1 MINQFPT
8 LIYNHLALNY
18 LCKVQWILCFLSLLD
33 FLNIYSYV
41 LITSSQIVL
50 GYEGYDETKNSW
62 YYFSIYYLYKEYLP
76 TNKDIFNIP
85 AIIISSIFTLLFYSS
100 FLILKPTFIE
110 IKGNLKQ
117 LFLKIYINFFELF
130 NFRLLFIFFIDSYV
144 TLFIR
149 MVYNSEKEL
158 MNKTK
163 IIFVQFCLIIAI
175 IITLYIV
182 INHLRM
188 HCVTA
193 NFVEYKKTI
202 SDYPFDS
209 NFSVL
214 FETASSI
221 IKFIMT
227 IEKNL
232 VQIEKETTDRIFIF
246 GIIGILI
253 YVIYFLYFIF
263 LVSSSSSK
271 ILYYPN
277 KGYVIFRFFLI
288 TFTGISIIYRF
299 IIKEERKLIFYF
311 FLILTFIIVSSFFY
325 MKYPKIILN
334 RVARTKDLIALLGFM
349 ISNEIDRDIMCE
361 KWSANHKII
370 CKKIDCDI
378 CQAINSNF
386 IKEMKFEI
394 FFNVILDVIIKRKN
408 DKIIKVY
415 GHEEIIL
422 DILEIHAFM
431 YKGESQK
438 FYFYMFF
445 YQKFMKYKQN
455 NLSVYFDLLTM
466 FDLNK
471 KNNIEFYKQY
481 ENYKETEDVIKIYQ
495 EFLKKIEDFI
505 CYEIKN
511 PKNFIKLARTLHQ
524 FVDNNKIIKLLQKSS
539 QYYTYDM
546 TILRYLYES
555 IIHKPI
561 PKSDEF
567 FDVSNYE
574 DFLQNH
580 FFHDSFIVIHYG
592 LISKNFTIIKVSHQM
607 RKYLN
612 RSFENLFPNYLRQSA
627 KDKMESFLKDNN
639 FKDSKNFFEFVI
651 SDLNEDD
658 IDYIDIF
665 QFRFVMYPSINF
677 GELLISGQFQN
688 SHQDVLIFE
697 TINVGKNT
705 KEILI
710 SFSKSLNFYFCI
722 NPEIVYSLSLIR
734 KTFCFDQ
741 IFKKITPSLL
751 PNDFSNN
758 KNLNQTF
765 DENKLFF
772 QVNFTLFY
780 KLLKKYLDDNKDIY
794 VKEEIL
800 NNLKNRKVDILKE
813 KFILE
818 KKIKIGEK
826 EKNKFTIYVMTKLIK
841 NENENEKEE
850 EHFNIDYNEQINKM
864 LSVGTESVSFSG
876 SSDSTTNKF
885 HIKTLNGKNILSKEE
900 NRLRRFKMLN
910 IIITVFH
917 TIIVIISL
925 LFLIIQLKLD
935 NDFID
940 MYEFYGKFH
949 FFKRGID
956 MEIVRISSN
965 LCFENM
971 EGENR
976 ICYYNSLSK
985 IYQVTFNL
993 EKDEMLM
1000 SEIVY
1005 REFLNSID
1013 TIKNRYTEYK
1023 KKAYSLSKKKI
1034 KDIEKINLKIFLIRE
1049 NENDN
1054 QDYIDKSKIKH
1065 EENLP
1070 YLVYTNNSFFN
1081 AIDLYLN
1088 FITQIINRDNLKN
1101 IFIKFFTLT
1110 TNFELINFNL
1120 TNATLDHKYI
1130 YQIIINYPI
1139 IESGLISIKNILSE
1153 WFNQHLNAISTTLEG
1168 FIISLF
1174 ILNICVLILN
1184 CFFIYSFMIGLDK
1197 QFKKFSHRLYS
1208 PQFINYFHSKFNHW
1222 KNLLLLYDNEPYVE
1236 MKKITSEIK
1245 EYQKLKEAE
1254 NKERLSLGG
1263 IKKKEEKTNFLI
1275 YKDYIK
1281 QYFTTIFVVYLLFY
1295 ILGVILYILMKEE
1308 FFQLKSLIKYYNIS
1322 SDIDNYITHNVISLM
1337 FMIITNTSQSE
1348 LSVLQNYEE
1357 SDTFVINNFQNIL
1370 LDLRI
1375 VKSIENDNDK
1385 IYEVIQ
1391 NFQNISCE
1399 DLPSLNDVNYLNSI
1413 PDITDQNEIDIYN
1426 NFLVKLCESFDIF
1439 SLRKQVLIF
1448 KGITFYEQ
1456 KVLNTISKG
1465 SYEEK
1470 ISILDLKDLYGVF
1483 TLIFFLGDIL
1493 RSYQNENIIPNLLE
1507 NTLHNHK
1514 ILLVTCLTANLVF
1527 ELVVMILLFILI
1539 SHKLIRENVKIVSLL
1554 KFFK

>member
-18 LCKVQWILCFLSLLD
+18 LCKVQWFLCFLTLLD
-33 FLNIYSYV
+33 FLNIYCYV
-41 LITSSQIVL
+41 LITASQIVV

-62 YYFSIYYLYKEYLP
+62 YYLSIYYLYKEYLP
-76 TNKDIFNIP
+76 TNKYLFNIV
-85 AIIISSIFTLLFYSS
+85 AIVITSIFTVLFFCS
-100 FLILKPTFIE
+100 FLILKSTFIE
-110 IKGNLKQ
+110 IKGKIKQ
-117 LFLKIYINFFELF
+117 ILIKIYINFFELF
-130 NFRLLFIFFIDSYV
+130 NFRLFFIFYIDSYV
-144 TLFIR
+144 TLFIK
-149 MVYNSEKEL
+149 MIFNSQNNL
-158 MNKTK
+158 MNKTT
-163 IIFVQFCLIIAI
+163 IIFIQFFLIIAI
-175 IITLYIV
+175 IITLYNT
-182 INHLRM
+182 INHFRM

-193 NFVEYKKTI
+193 NFVEYNKTI
-202 SDYPFDS
+202 SDFPFDS

-221 IKFIMT
+221 IKFVMT

-253 YVIYFLYFIF
+253 YIIYFLYFIF

-299 IIKEERKLIFYF
+299 IIKDERKLIFYF
-311 FLILTFIIVSSFFY
+311 FLLLTFIIVSSFFY

-334 RVARTKDLIALLGFM
+334 RVAKTNNLIALLGFM
-349 ISNEIDRDIMCE
+349 VSNEIDRDIMCE

-386 IKEMKFEI
+386 VREMKFEK
-394 FFNVILDVIIKRKN
+394 FFNVILEVIIKRKN
-408 DKIIKVY
+408 DKMIKVY

-422 DILEIHAFM
+422 DILEIHSLI
-431 YKGESQK
+431 YKDESQK

-471 KNNIEFYKQY
+471 KNNIEFYRQY

-511 PKNFIKLARTLHQ
+511 PKNFIKLARTLHE
-524 FVDNNKIIKLLQKSS
+524 FVDNKKIIKLLQKSS

-561 PKSDEF
+561 PKSDDF
-567 FDVSNYE
+567 FDVSNFE

-592 LISKNFTIIKVSHQM
+592 LLSKNFTIIKASHQM

-627 KDKMESFLKDNN
+627 KDKMEGFLKDNN
-639 FKDSKNFFEFVI
+639 FKDPKNFFEFVI

-688 SHQDVLIFE
+688 SHQNVLIFE
-697 TINVGKNT
+697 IINVGKNT

-710 SFSKSLNFYFCI
+710 SFSKSFDFYFCI
-722 NPEIVYSLSLIR
+722 NPEIVYSLGLIR
-734 KTFCFDQ
+734 KSFCFDQ
-741 IFKKITPSLL
+741 LFKKITPSLI
-751 PNDFSNN
+751 PNDLSNN
-758 KNLNQTF
+758 KTLNQTI

-772 QVNFTLFY
+772 QINFALFY

-794 VKEEIL
+794 IKEEIL
-800 NNLKNRKVDILKE
+800 NNLKNRKVDITKE

-826 EKNKFTIYVMTKLIK
+826 EKNKFIIYVMSKLIK

-850 EHFNIDYNEQINKM
+850 ENFNIDYNEHINKM

-876 SSDSTTNKF
+876 TSDSTTNKF

-910 IIITVFH
+910 IIITLFH

-956 MEIVRISSN
+956 MEIVRICSV
-965 LCFENM
+965 LCFENIK
-971 EGENR
+971 GENG
-976 ICYYNSLSK
+976 ICYYNYLSK
-985 IYQVTFNL
+985 IYQASFNL
-993 EKDEMLM
+993 DKDEMLM
-1000 SEIVY
+1000 NEIVY
-1005 REFLNSID
+1005 REFINSID
-1013 TIKNRYTEYK
+1013 KIKNRYTEFK

-1034 KDIEKINLKIFLIRE
+1034 RELEKINLEIYLIRE

-1054 QDYIDKSKIKH
+1054 EKYIDLTKIKH
-1065 EENLP
+1065 EVNLP
-1070 YLVYTNNSFFN
+1070 YLVYSKNSFFN

-1088 FITQIINRDNLKN
+1088 FITQIINRDNLQN
-1101 IFIKFFTLT
+1101 IYIKFFTLT
-1110 TNFELINFNL
+1110 TKFELININL
-1120 TNATLDHKYI
+1120 TDTTLDHKYI
-1130 YQIIINYPI
+1130 YQILINYPI

-1153 WFNQHLNAISTTLEG
+1153 WFNQHLNSISTTLEG
-1168 FIISLF
+1168 FSISLI
-1174 ILNICVLILN
+1174 ILNVCVLILN
-1184 CFFIYSFMIGLDK
+1184 CFFIYSFMVGLDK

-1222 KNLLLLYDNEPYVE
+1222 KNLLLLYDNEPYIE
-1236 MKKITSEIK
+1236 MKKITAEIK
-1245 EYQKLKEAE
+1245 EFQKLKEAE
-1254 NKERLSLGG
+1254 NKERMSLGG
-1263 IKKKEEKTNFLI
+1263 IKKKNEKTNFLI
-1275 YKDYIK
+1275 YKEYIK
-1281 QYFTTIFVVYLLFY
+1281 QYFTTIFFVYSIFY
-1295 ILGVILYILMKEE
+1295 ILGIILYIIMKEE
-1308 FFQLKSLIKYYNIS
+1308 FFQLKSLIEYYNIS
-1322 SDIDNYITHNVISLM
+1322 SNIDNYITHNIISLM

-1348 LSVLQNYEE
+1348 LSILQKYES
-1357 SDTFVINNFQNIL
+1357 SDSFVIDNFQNIL

-1385 IYEVIQ
+1385 IYEVIKK
-1391 NFQNISCE
+1391 FQNISCE
-1399 DLPSLNDVNYLNSI
+1399 DLPSLKDDNFLSAI
-1413 PDITDQNEIDIYN
+1413 PGNQNESEINIYN
-1426 NFLVKLCESFDIF
+1426 DFLVKLCQSFDIF

-1456 KVLNTISKG
+1456 KVLNTITKG
-1465 SYEEK
+1465 NYDDLMSN
-1470 ISILDLKDLYGVF
+1470 LDLKDLYGVF

-1493 RSYQNENIIPNLLE
+1493 RSYQNEIIIPNLLE

-1514 ILLVTCLTANLVF
+1514 ILLVICLTLNLIF
-1527 ELVVMILLFILI
+1527 ELTVMILLFIFI